1 MSQDAKIRTVTVYL
15 PGGGELV
22 IPGANAMCGFLQNGA
37 LFIDEEL
44 DDGGKRRFIGL
55 PHAITMDPPPS
66 VQLVGALP
74 PALRRS

>member
-1 MSQDAKIRTVTVYL
+1 MSQDAKIRSVSIYL
-15 PGGGELV
+15 PDGVELV
-22 IPGANAMCGFLQNGA
+22 IPGDKALCGFLQNGA
-37 LFIDEEL
+37 LFVDQDLE
-44 DDGGKRRFIGL
+44 DGGKRRFIGL